1 MPHSALSSASSASR
15 ARRALARL
23 SCALV
28 AGTGAFALSCDSSLA
43 ARENIVIARPFEVG
57 SSLSGN
63 YLAAIVAGA
72 QRDTL
77 AASTFFR
84 EALRDD
90 PKNADLADRAFVAA
104 LANGNMAEALS
115 LTGRVIAHDRANG
128 LAHLSRGVD
137 QINNRKYAAARA
149 ELLKGGGDRRRD
161 ITSTLLTAWSYAGAK
176 DTRRALSTL
185 DTLTD
190 DAFLVFRDYHAGL
203 IADLGGDKAEA
214 EKRFKSAYSAEKNT
228 LRLVDAYARFLA
240 THGQRDEAKKL
251 YLAFDEVAPNH
262 PIVVA
267 SLAAL
272 GEGKPLPPLVRS
284 ANEGAGEVL
293 YGLGA
298 VGGRQGDELASLIY
312 LRLSLYL
319 APENALALV
328 TLGDIYERM
337 KQEEA
342 AIDLY
347 QSVAKDDPLRVNA
360 DVQAALLLETLGKSK
375 EANEAL
381 SAIVAA
387 NPQNQEALTA
397 LGNLQRSRKAFADA
411 AATYTRVLD
420 LRTQSDKS
428 QWLLYYYRGIANER
442 RKDWPAAEADLK
454 KALELNPDQPLV
466 LNYLGYSWVD
476 KGANLDE
483 AFKMLRRA
491 VDLRQRDG
499 YVVDS
504 LGWAYYRLGR
514 YDDAVRE
521 LEKAIDLKPSDPV
534 INDHLGDAYWR
545 VGRKLEAHFQWN
557 HARDLN
563 PDPDDLPKISIRS
576 RTAWRRSLRSPA
588 TTARRAARPRRL
600 SPPSFNSSDWLALMR
615 HVRRAIPPAA
625 AERHEQ
631 RRRIGESR
639 GFGLH
644 PQ

>member
-1 MPHSALSSASSASR
+1 ML
-15 ARRALARL
+15 
-23 SCALV
+23 
-28 AGTGAFALSCDSSLA
+28 AGTGAFALSCEGSLA
-43 ARENIVIARPFEVG
+43 ARENIVVARPFEVG

-84 EALRDD
+84 EALRED
-90 PKNADLADRAFVAA
+90 PKNHDLADRAFVAA
-104 LANGNMAEALS
+104 LANGNMAEGLS

-128 LAHLSRGVD
+128 LAHLTRGVD
-137 QINNRKYAAARA
+137 MLKNRKYAGARA
-149 ELLKGGGDRRRD
+149 ELAKGGSDQRRRD
-161 ITSTLLTAWSYAGAK
+161 ITSTLLSAWSYAGAK
-176 DTRRALSTL
+176 DTRRALATL

-190 DAFLVFRDYHAGL
+190 DAFVVFRDYHAGM

-214 EKRFKSAYSAEKNT
+214 EKRFKSAYGAERNT

-240 THGQRDEAKKL
+240 AHGRRDEAKQL
-251 YLAFDEVAPNH
+251 YLTFNEVAPNH

-272 GEGKPLPPLVRS
+272 DEGKPLPPFVRS
-284 ANEGAGEVL
+284 ADEGAGEVL

-328 TLGDIYERM
+328 TLGDVYERM

-375 EANEAL
+375 EATDAL

-387 NPQNQEALTA
+387 HPQNQEALTA

-420 LRTQSDKS
+420 LRAQPDKS

-476 KGANLDE
+476 QGANLDE

-545 VGRKLEAHFQWN
+545 IGRKLEAHFQWN

-563 PDPDDLPKISIRS
+563 PDPDDLPKILDKIK
-576 RTAWRRSLRSPA
+576 
-588 TTARRAARPRRL
+588 
-600 SPPSFNSSDWLALMR
+600 NGM
-615 HVRRAIPPAA
+615 
-625 AERHEQ
+625 AEKPE
-631 RRRIGESR
+631 IAGNN
-639 GFGLH
+639 GKTGG
-644 PQ
+644 